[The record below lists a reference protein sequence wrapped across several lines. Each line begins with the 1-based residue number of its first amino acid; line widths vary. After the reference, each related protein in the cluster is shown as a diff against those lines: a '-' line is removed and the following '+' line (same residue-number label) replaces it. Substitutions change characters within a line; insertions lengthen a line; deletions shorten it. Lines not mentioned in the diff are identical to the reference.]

1 MVLYDPHKKPS
12 EQKYPI
18 LIFCEVIT
26 YELEEQDG
34 YAVPKDHRLIQLD
47 VYDYSRKGIWEKLNE
62 RGYYSNKWKLM
73 IYWQPEPIQ
82 EQDCPF

>member
-26 YELEEQDG
+26 HKLEEQDG
-34 YAVPKDHRLIQLD
+34 YAVPKDHRQDFLLLGNSIQNINNNSLLLISWYGEMFGQ
-47 VYDYSRKGIWEKLNE
+47 S
-62 RGYYSNKWKLM
+62 S
-73 IYWQPEPIQ
+73 Q
-82 EQDCPF
+82 